1 MSSDRPGTSAPG
13 TDRGPHED
21 PASGPASGPEAP
33 TTPGTSRSARAG
45 RVARGLGSGVAGGV
59 RATGRGVGSA
69 ARVTGRAGRF
79 TVFQARRAARAE
91 GADQSGLSRLIEMHA
106 FNTAGDAAVAI
117 ALAGTL
123 FFQVPT
129 GEARGQ
135 VTLFLVLTMLPFAVV
150 APLIGPFLDRFS
162 HGRRWAIGATMALRA
177 FFCWVLAGA
186 VTSDS
191 ALLFPAAL
199 GVLVASKAYG
209 VTRAAAVP
217 RLLPSSL
224 TLVKANGRVSL
235 SGIVG
240 ALVSAPIAAL
250 AATAGSEW
258 ALRYAFLLF
267 VVATV
272 LAILL
277 PGGVDSSEGETAMSM
292 REQPDPVPRPDAG
305 VERRDAAAAEPTVP
319 LQVVPASYDGG
330 PLDPDAAREPDP
342 HPADLSAD
350 LSADEVADEA
360 GDEAADPTLE
370 QPPGSFPDPAPAP
383 SETRREAAWR
393 RARERRSTRIPA
405 SVAFALRANC
415 GPRWMSG
422 FLIMFMA
429 FLLREN
435 PIAGWEDRPELL
447 LGVVAGGA
455 GIGNA
460 LGILAA
466 SLAKRIDPA
475 VMVVVALLADA
486 GMALLGALFYGLPTL
501 FGLGL
506 VAGLAQSLGK
516 VSLDATIQESVP
528 ARVQASAF
536 ALSDTT
542 LQLAWVVGGFVGIV
556 LPLVPQL
563 GLGLAC
569 AVLVAWS
576 AFVLL
581 GRPRSQADQG
591 RLAPL

>member
-1 MSSDRPGTSAPG
+1 MSSDRPGVSPPG
-13 TDRGPHED
+13 AD
-21 PASGPASGPEAP
+21 PRPEEEPEGRWEPEPDTGPEPGGP
-33 TTPGTSRSARAG
+33 TTPPPRRAARAA
-45 RVARGLGSGVAGGV
+45 RVARGVGSGLAGGA
-59 RATGRGVGSA
+59 RATGRGVGGA

-91 GADQSGLSRLIEMHA
+91 GADKSGLSRLIEMHA

-135 VTLFLVLTMLPFAVV
+135 VTLFLVLTMLPFAIV

-177 FFCWVLAGA
+177 FLCWVLAGA
-186 VTSDS
+186 VTGDS

-250 AATAGSEW
+250 AATAGSQW
-258 ALRYAFLLF
+258 ALRYAFALF

-277 PGGVDSSEGETAMSM
+277 PPRVDSSEGEAAMSM
-292 REQPDPVPRPDAG
+292 RERPETEPEPDPGAG
-305 VERRDAAAAEPTVP
+305 PTGDDRRTAAAAEPTVP

-330 PLDPDAAREPDP
+330 PLRPDGPE
-342 HPADLSAD
+342 
-350 LSADEVADEA
+350 
-360 GDEAADPTLE
+360 DPTLE
-370 QPPGSFPDPAPAP
+370 QPAEPGTP
-383 SETRREAAWR
+383 RAAARR

-405 SVAFALRANC
+405 PVAFALRANC

-475 VMVVVALLADA
+475 VTVVVALLADA
-486 GMALLGALFYGLPTL
+486 AIALLGALFYGLPTL

-516 VSLDATIQESVP
+516 VSLDATIQEGVP

-556 LPLVPQL
+556 VPLVPQL

-581 GRPRSQADQG
+581 RRPSRVREGRR
-591 RLAPL
+591 APL

>member
-1 MSSDRPGTSAPG
+1 MSSDRPGTSPPG
-13 TDRGPHED
+13 TDPGPQGD
-21 PASGPASGPEAP
+21 PASGPAPGPDAP
-33 TTPGTSRSARAG
+33 TTPGTSRSTRAG
-45 RVARGLGSGVAGGV
+45 RVVRGLGSGVAGGV
-59 RATGRGVGSA
+59 RATGRGVGGA

-135 VTLFLVLTMLPFAVV
+135 VTLFLVLTMLPFAIV

-240 ALVSAPIAAL
+240 AVVSAPIAAL

-277 PGGVDSSEGETAMSM
+277 PGRVDSSEGETAMSM
-292 REQPDPVPRPDAG
+292 REQPDPVPPSDAR

-342 HPADLSAD
+342 DPADLSGD
-350 LSADEVADEA
+350 LAAN
-360 GDEAADPTLE
+360 EAADPTLE
-370 QPPGSFPDPAPAP
+370 QPPGLFPDPSPAP
-383 SETRREAAWR
+383 SETRREAARR

-422 FLIMFMA
+422 FLVMFMA

-486 GMALLGALFYGLPTL
+486 GIALLGALFYGLPTL